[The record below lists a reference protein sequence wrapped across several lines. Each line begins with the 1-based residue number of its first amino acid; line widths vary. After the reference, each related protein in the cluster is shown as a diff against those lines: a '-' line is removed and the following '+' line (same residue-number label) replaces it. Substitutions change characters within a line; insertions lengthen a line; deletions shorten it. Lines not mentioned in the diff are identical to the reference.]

1 MCGPLFLTLTSIG
14 LLSVGTCLGFVT
26 AALFATGAEPAQLAN
41 PNKAVPIPAEAAEL
55 IRQSAQS
62 RYAPACLMR
71 EGKDP
76 VGEPIADASR
86 ALHRVA
92 DRLDAELYSV
102 RGLSMN

>member
-41 PNKAVPIPAEAAEL
+41 PNTAVPIPAETAEL

-62 RYAPACLMR
+62 LYALACSLR